1 MNGALRIFTNRSSVS
16 FALRVRAI
24 DNLCSEPKHRLT
36 KVNMASHIKQVDVE
50 DAYKRISPHI
60 VRTPVKTC
68 DLIDQMTGRKVYFKC
83 ENLQKTGSFKVRGA
97 LNAVSV
103 YMFSIIYIPH
113 P

>member
-1 MNGALRIFTNRSSVS
+1 MNRGLWIFTNRASVS
-16 FALRVRAI
+16 FALGVRAI
-24 DNLCSEPKHRLT
+24 DNLCSETKHRST
-36 KVNMASHIKQVDVE
+36 KVSHIKQVDVE
-50 DAYKRISPHI
+50 DAYKRIAPHI

-103 YMFSIIYIPH
+103 YIMFNII
-113 P
+113 